1 MHKHIGFCC
10 KWINDTSEFG
20 GMNVKDKD
28 LNSRSTTM
36 RWLRDADKES
46 KYKLKV
52 SGLIN
57 GWTEAQK

>member
-1 MHKHIGFCC
+1 
-10 KWINDTSEFG
+10 
-20 GMNVKDKD
+20 
-28 LNSRSTTM
+28 M